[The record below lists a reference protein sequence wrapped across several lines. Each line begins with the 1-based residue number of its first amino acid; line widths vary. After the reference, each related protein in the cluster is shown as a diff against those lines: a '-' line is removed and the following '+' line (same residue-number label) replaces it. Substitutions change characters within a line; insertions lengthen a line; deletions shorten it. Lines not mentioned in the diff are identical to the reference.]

1 MDRKRVDD
9 VLYEYI
15 VKFEDTPPL
24 LYGCDYHD
32 EAVLAIIENA
42 IKTGKKLTLNDYPD
56 DMGERVITLPFPN
69 IEGKKG

>member
-1 MDRKRVDD
+1 MDQKRVDD

-42 IKTGKKLTLNDYPD
+42 INRRGNENRYCVQL
-56 DMGERVITLPFPN
+56 GRIF
-69 IEGKKG
+69 